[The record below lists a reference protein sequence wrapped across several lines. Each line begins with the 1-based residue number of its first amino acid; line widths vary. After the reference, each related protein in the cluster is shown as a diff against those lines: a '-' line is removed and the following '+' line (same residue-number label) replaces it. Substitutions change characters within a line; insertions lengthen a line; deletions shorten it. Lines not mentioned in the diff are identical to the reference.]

1 MSRLLKPSAE
11 LPLKLLAFDTID
23 HRDVSLQLLASIP
36 PGTSASTA
44 TPLVQSTQRRRAPFA
59 EIDGWHHGGINE

>member
-1 MSRLLKPSAE
+1 MSRLLKPFAE

-23 HRDVSLQLLASIP
+23 NRDVSLQLLASIL

-44 TPLVQSTQRRRAPFA
+44 SPLEQSMQGRRSPFV
-59 EIDGWHHGGINE
+59 EIESWPHGGLNE

>member
-1 MSRLLKPSAE
+1 MSRLLKPIAE

-23 HRDVSLQLLASIP
+23 NRDVSLLLLASSS

-44 TPLVQSTQRRRAPFA
+44 TPLEQAMQRRLSPFV
-59 EIDGWHHGGINE
+59 EIDGWHHGGLNE